1 MTKEAWIIAGIL
13 TGLAAL
19 GLAVLTAHYRGQELK
34 KVTVE
39 LAEARAAAAQT
50 ETQSTAFQEE
60 LNLSQTRIEALQLE
74 NQKVAQ
80 AQKSLE
86 QEMRSALESKDITIS
101 ELQGKLTVNILDRI
115 LFDSGEA
122 EIKPQGTQVLRQLA
136 EVLKQYPS
144 RQVHVIG
151 HTDNVPIR
159 ASSRNR
165 FPSNWELS
173 TARATAAV
181 RFLCEQAGIDPRR
194 LGSVGYGEFHPVAEN
209 ATPEGRAQNRRIAIV
224 ILSEELVGSDA
235 AAKAARPIPPAA
247 VVATNAPTESA
258 DSAPAVP
265 APAATPRTTNS
276 P

>member
-1 MTKEAWIIAGIL
+1 VTKEAWIIAGIL

-122 EIKPQGTQVLRQLA
+122 EIKPQGMQVLRQLA
-136 EVLKQYPS
+136 GVLKQYPS

-265 APAATPRTTNS
+265 APATTPRTTNS

>member
-122 EIKPQGTQVLRQLA
+122 EIKPQGMQVLRQLA
-136 EVLKQYPS
+136 GVLKQYPS

-265 APAATPRTTNS
+265 APATTPRTTNS

>member
-122 EIKPQGTQVLRQLA
+122 
-136 EVLKQYPS
+136 
-144 RQVHVIG
+144 
-151 HTDNVPIR
+151 
-159 ASSRNR
+159 
-165 FPSNWELS
+165 
-173 TARATAAV
+173 
-181 RFLCEQAGIDPRR
+181 
-194 LGSVGYGEFHPVAEN
+194 
-209 ATPEGRAQNRRIAIV
+209 
-224 ILSEELVGSDA
+224 
-235 AAKAARPIPPAA
+235 
-247 VVATNAPTESA
+247 
-258 DSAPAVP
+258 
-265 APAATPRTTNS
+265 
-276 P
+276 